1 MENELKRVLTIIG
14 SMLLALALAI
24 PAMAADYDLV
34 ILNGRVMDPE
44 KTFVM
49 IMKDGKIYKNTVK

>member
-14 SMLLALALAI
+14 SMLLALAPAI

-34 ILNGRVMDPE
+34 ILNDRVMDPE
-44 KTFVM
+44 KNFVM